1 MPNFQE
7 KRSIIFVRAC
17 FSAYFQESAFLVVDL
32 PCAEGPLDRS
42 RIEDF
47 RPFFLSFFEEH
58 NLHYTFIYSQNFL
71 ALCLLF
77 RCSRKEMAREGADG
91 CLTNGEP
98 PTSCPGTPEASKQ
111 TTLCARHA
119 QSASSPK
126 VQGMRDDPFAG
137 LRGRSSMESL
147 ILCSK
152 TTPLPS
158 QTLGNVTARGWR
170 VHKTAIYQVFR
181 YITLILRTRMKI
193 SQKISHMKLI
203 FDELRRI
210 EAPKK
215 DFESKFESKFDF
227 DSILDFEIEASIRCQ
242 PW

>member
-1 MPNFQE
+1 M
-7 KRSIIFVRAC
+7 
-17 FSAYFQESAFLVVDL
+17 DL
-32 PCAEGPLDRS
+32 LCAEDQLDRS
-42 RIEDF
+42 RIEDL
-47 RPFFLSFFEEH
+47 RPFFLSFFEAD
-58 NLHYTFIYSQNFL
+58 NLHHTFTYFQNFL
-71 ALCLLF
+71 AVCLLF
-77 RCSRKEMAREGADG
+77 RCSREEMAREGADG
-91 CLTNGEP
+91 CQTHGEA
-98 PTSCPGTPEASKQ
+98 PTLCPGTPEASKQ
-111 TTLCARHA
+111 TTFCARHA

-242 PW
+242 PWR

>member
-1 MPNFQE
+1 MCGLVFQRTFRRVRFLSWTYCVL
-7 KRSIIFVRAC
+7 KVSSIGAELKIF
-17 FSAYFQESAFLVVDL
+17 DL
-32 PCAEGPLDRS
+32 FFC
-42 RIEDF
+42 
-47 RPFFLSFFEEH
+47 FFLKQITCNILLLIFK
-58 NLHYTFIYSQNFL
+58 IFL
-71 ALCLLF
+71 QYCLLF
-77 RCSRKEMAREGADG
+77 RCSREEMAREGADG
-91 CLTNGEP
+91 CQTHGEA
-98 PTSCPGTPEASKQ
+98 PTLCPGTPEASKQ
-111 TTLCARHA
+111 TTFCARHA

-170 VHKTAIYQVFR
+170 VHKIAIYQIFR
-181 YITLILRTRMKI
+181 YITLILPTRMKI
-193 SQKISHMKLI
+193 SQNISHMKLI
-203 FDELRRI
+203 FHELRRI

>member
-1 MPNFQE
+1 M
-7 KRSIIFVRAC
+7 
-17 FSAYFQESAFLVVDL
+17 
-32 PCAEGPLDRS
+32 
-42 RIEDF
+42 
-47 RPFFLSFFEEH
+47 
-58 NLHYTFIYSQNFL
+58 
-71 ALCLLF
+71 
-77 RCSRKEMAREGADG
+77 
-91 CLTNGEP
+91 
-98 PTSCPGTPEASKQ
+98 
-111 TTLCARHA
+111 
-119 QSASSPK
+119 PK

-181 YITLILRTRMKI
+181 YITLILPTRMKI

-227 DSILDFEIEASIRCQ
+227 DSILDFEIEASIRC
-242 PW
+242 

>member
-1 MPNFQE
+1 MCGLVFQRTFRRVRFLSWTYRVLKVRLIGAE
-7 KRSIIFVRAC
+7 LKIF
-17 FSAYFQESAFLVVDL
+17 DH
-32 PCAEGPLDRS
+32 
-42 RIEDF
+42 
-47 RPFFLSFFEEH
+47 FFLSFFEKH
-58 NLHYTFIYSQNFL
+58 NLHYTFTYSQNFL

-158 QTLGNVTARGWR
+158 QTLGNVTTRGWK
-170 VHKTAIYQVFR
+170 VHKTAIYQTFW
-181 YITLILRTRMKI
+181 YIKLILQSRMKF
-193 SQKISHMKLI
+193 SHKISHMKLKKQSGLL
-203 FDELRRI
+203 DRS
-210 EAPKK
+210 PK
-215 DFESKFESKFDF
+215 DRSNRPV
-227 DSILDFEIEASIRCQ
+227 LDRS
-242 PW
+242 

>member
-1 MPNFQE
+1 M
-7 KRSIIFVRAC
+7 RAC

-158 QTLGNVTARGWR
+158 QTLGNVTTRGWK
-170 VHKTAIYQVFR
+170 VHKTAIYQTFW
-181 YITLILRTRMKI
+181 YIKLILQSRMKF
-193 SQKISHMKLI
+193 SHKISHMKLKKQSGLL
-203 FDELRRI
+203 DRS
-210 EAPKK
+210 PK
-215 DFESKFESKFDF
+215 DRSNRPV
-227 DSILDFEIEASIRCQ
+227 LDRS
-242 PW
+242 